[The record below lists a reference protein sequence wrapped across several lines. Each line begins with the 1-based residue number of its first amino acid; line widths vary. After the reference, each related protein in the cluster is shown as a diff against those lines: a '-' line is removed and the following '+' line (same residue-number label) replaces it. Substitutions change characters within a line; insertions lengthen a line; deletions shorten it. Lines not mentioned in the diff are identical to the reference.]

1 MDLKK
6 ETKMW
11 IEDIYGGLVNLEHI
25 SHIYVD
31 EYFEV
36 CAQEVGDDVSI
47 LILFE
52 GKNAEEAKDFIE
64 QLKWN
69 LGRNV
74 IKNWTL
80 QR

>member
-1 MDLKK
+1 
-6 ETKMW
+6 MW
-11 IEDIYGGLVNLEHI
+11 IEDIEGDLINLENI
-25 SHIYVD
+25 SRIYVNED
-31 EYFEV
+31 FEV
-36 CAQEVGDDVSI
+36 CAQEIGDYVSI

-80 QR
+80 QH